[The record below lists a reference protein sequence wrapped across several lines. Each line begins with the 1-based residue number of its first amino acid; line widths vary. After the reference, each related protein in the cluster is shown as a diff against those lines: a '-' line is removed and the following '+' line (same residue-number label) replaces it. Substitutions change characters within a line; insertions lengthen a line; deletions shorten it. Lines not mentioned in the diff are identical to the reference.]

1 MRMPRRRHNSEGLV
15 CFAQENRE
23 NRETKGPQRS
33 WAEEVY
39 GEKAFRP
46 EEKTQE
52 AALNAQALSL
62 DVAAS
67 IDDHGGEDR
76 LQRNEEDLVQGDEL
90 PQVSRGQVFTACA
103 GTSVLF
109 VFLAGWLRSF
119 ATAHGAPES
128 LVSDPEGL
136 GLKTGA
142 LALGCTAMV
151 TLGRVALLSV
161 NQDFARATR
170 RSNDQVLSPLKP
182 YDYVWLALLTGAS
195 EELLFRG
202 ALLPA
207 TTYDDWRA
215 VLISA
220 AVFGYF
226 HRSGGRNWV
235 FAIWSTV
242 VGAVYGAAFVHSG
255 NLLVPMVAHSCS
267 NLASAAIWRDSNK
280 RRGEQNKSDGGV

>member
-1 MRMPRRRHNSEGLV
+1 MPSRRHNSEGLV
-15 CFAQENRE
+15 CFAQDRE

-67 IDDHGGEDR
+67 IDDHGGEDNM
-76 LQRNEEDLVQGDEL
+76 RNEEELVQGDEL

-109 VFLAGWLRSF
+109 VFMAGWLRSF

-170 RSNDQVLSPLKP
+170 RSNDQVRLITTDRPT
-182 YDYVWLALLTGAS
+182 DRCAICGLAL
-195 EELLFRG
+195 
-202 ALLPA
+202 
-207 TTYDDWRA
+207 
-215 VLISA
+215 
-220 AVFGYF
+220 
-226 HRSGGRNWV
+226 N
-235 FAIWSTV
+235 
-242 VGAVYGAAFVHSG
+242 
-255 NLLVPMVAHSCS
+255 
-267 NLASAAIWRDSNK
+267 
-280 RRGEQNKSDGGV
+280 